1 MLRVCYQ
8 NYKDTLEEETV
19 TGQEDVVSSTFLS
32 AVISGRYG
40 PAKRQSKCPEAYG
53 VSKKPRISTESKP
66 MKLATDPGTANLL
79 MENIYQLALFALL
92 ELEHWF

>member
-8 NYKDTLEEETV
+8 NYKDTLKEKTV

-32 AVISGRYG
+32 PVISGRYG
-40 PAKRQSKCPEAYG
+40 LAERQSKCPEAYG

-66 MKLATDPGTANLL
+66 MKLATDPGTANSLFR
-79 MENIYQLALFALL
+79 AL
-92 ELEHWF
+92 ETR